1 MIQTSTSLSQ
11 AFQQELDKY
20 QTMERLLTGCL
31 LSRFKNI
38 QSYQLVNA
46 RLCYDAYM
54 KMNDRTY
61 LIEVKV
67 RQFEI
72 DKYDSYFLEMAKLNN
87 LQTSAKAGNLGI
99 LYINY
104 FKTEDPEIYD
114 YIIFNMDA
122 RFKEWAKGNT
132 PAIQTISMNER
143 TFVSTDSKIPKF
155 VIQLKYEK
163 NKDKKGTITL
173 NY

>member
-1 MIQTSTSLSQ
+1 MKTSIVLS
-11 AFQQELDKY
+11 ANSQQELDKF
-20 QTMERLLTGCL
+20 QTMERLLTDCL
-31 LSRFKNI
+31 LSRFTNI

-67 RQFEI
+67 RGFEI
-72 DKYDSYFLEMAKLNN
+72 DKYDSYFLEVVKLNN
-87 LQTSAKAGNLGI
+87 LQISAKAGSLGI

-104 FKTEDPEIYD
+104 FKTEDPNIYD

-122 RFKEWAKGNT
+122 RFKEWALGNT
-132 PAIQTISMNER
+132 PKIETISMNSK
-143 TFVSTDSKIPKF
+143 TFVSTEDKIPKF

-163 NKDKKGTITL
+163 NKDSKGTIKIS
-173 NY
+173 